1 MAQQWYVIHVYAGF
15 ERDVKESLEKALEEA
30 GLKDKVQE
38 IVAPPEKIIEI
49 IGLPSGP
56 VMRRFYPGY
65 LMIRMEPE
73 EEVLSLIKN
82 VDKVVGFMGGEKPIP
97 LREEDAQKILERL
110 RQAEIKP
117 KPRYQFEPGDRV
129 RVIQG
134 PFANFHGVV
143 EEVKPDKGKVRVLV
157 SIFGRETP
165 VELEFAHVQKI

>member
-1 MAQQWYVIHVYAGF
+1 MAQQWFVVHVFAGF
-15 ERDVKESLEKALEEA
+15 ERELKEKIKKALEEA
-30 GLKDKVQE
+30 GLAEKVSE
-38 IVAPPEKIIEI
+38 IVVPPEKIIEI
-49 IGLPSGP
+49 IGLESGP
-56 VMRRFYPGY
+56 VARKFYPGY
-65 LMIRMEPE
+65 LLVRAEPE
-73 EEVLSLIKN
+73 PEVFEIIRK
-82 VDKVVGFMGGEKPIP
+82 VDKVVGFMGGKTPLP
-97 LREEDAQKILERL
+97 LREEEAQKILERL
-110 RQAEIKP
+110 RISEIKP

>member
-1 MAQQWYVIHVYAGF
+1 MAQQWFVVHVFAGF
-15 ERDVKESLEKALEEA
+15 ERELKKKIEEALKEA
-30 GLKDKVQE
+30 GLADKVSE
-38 IVAPPEKIIEI
+38 IIAPPEKIIEI
-49 IGLPSGP
+49 IGLEGGP
-56 VMRRFYPGY
+56 VARKFYPGY
-65 LMIRMEPE
+65 LLVRAEPE
-73 EEVLSLIKN
+73 PEVFEVIRS
-82 VDKVVGFMGGEKPIP
+82 VEKVVGFMGGEKPLP
-97 LREEDAQKILERL
+97 LREEEAQKIIERL
-110 RQAEIKP
+110 RVSEIKP

>member
-1 MAQQWYVIHVYAGF
+1 MAQQWYVVHVFAGF
-15 ERDVKESLEKALEEA
+15 ERELKHKIEKALEEA
-30 GLKDKVQE
+30 GLKDKVAE
-38 IVAPPEKIIEI
+38 IVTPPEKIIEI
-49 IGLPSGP
+49 IGLESGP
-56 VMRRFYPGY
+56 VARKFYPGY
-65 LMIRMEPE
+65 LLIRAEADPQVFE
-73 EEVLSLIKN
+73 TIKR
-82 VDKVVGFMGGEKPIP
+82 VDKVVGFMGGDKPIP
-97 LREEDAQKILERL
+97 LREEEAQKILERL
-110 RQAEIKP
+110 RVAEIKP

>member
-1 MAQQWYVIHVYAGF
+1 MAEQWFVVHVYAGF
-15 ERDVKESLEKALEEA
+15 EKELKERIKEVLEEA
-30 GLKDKVQE
+30 GLSDNVSE
-38 IVAPPEKIIEI
+38 IIVPPEKIIEI

-56 VMRRFYPGY
+56 VARRFYPGY
-65 LMIRMEPE
+65 L
-73 EEVLSLIKN
+73 LIKAEPLPEIFD
-82 VDKVVGFMGGEKPIP
+82 VIKKIDKVVGFMGGEKPLP
-97 LREEDAQKILERL
+97 LREEDAQKIIDRL
-110 RQAEIKP
+110 KVAEIKP

-129 RVIQG
+129 RVTQG

>member
-1 MAQQWYVIHVYAGF
+1 MTQQWFVVHVYAGF
-15 ERDVKESLEKALEEA
+15 EKEVKEDIEKALEEA
-30 GLKDKVQE
+30 GLKDKVSE
-38 IVAPPEKIIEI
+38 IVAPPEKVIEI

-56 VMRRFYPGY
+56 VVRRFYPGY
-65 LMIRMEPE
+65 VLIRMEPA
-73 EEVLSLIKN
+73 EEVLAAIKA
-82 VDKVVGFMGGEKPIP
+82 VDKVVGFMGGEKPLP
-97 LREEDAQKILERL
+97 LREEEAQKILERL

-143 EEVKPDKGKVRVLV
+143 EEVKPEKGKVRVLV

>member
-1 MAQQWYVIHVYAGF
+1 MAQQWYVVHVFAGF
-15 ERDVKESLEKALEEA
+15 EREIKEEIEKALEAA
-30 GLKDKVQE
+30 GLRDKVEE
-38 IVAPPEKIIEI
+38 IIAPPEKIIEI

-65 LMIRMEPE
+65 LLLRMEPAE
-73 EEVLSLIKN
+73 EIISLIKGI
-82 VDKVVGFMGGEKPIP
+82 DKVVGFMGGDKPLP

-117 KPRYQFEPGDRV
+117 KPRYQFEAGDRV

>member
-1 MAQQWYVIHVYAGF
+1 MAQQWYVVHVFAGF
-15 ERDVKESLEKALEEA
+15 EKELKKKIEEALEEA
-30 GLKDKVQE
+30 GFKDKVSE
-38 IVAPPEKIIEI
+38 IVVPPEKIIEI

-56 VMRRFYPGY
+56 VARKFYPGY
-65 LMIRMEPE
+65 LLVRAEPDP
-73 EEVLSLIKN
+73 EVFEVIQK
-82 VDKVVGFMGGEKPIP
+82 VDKVVGFMGGKSPQP
-97 LREEDAQKILERL
+97 LREEEAQKILERL
-110 RQAEIKP
+110 RVTEIKP

>member
-1 MAQQWYVIHVYAGF
+1 MAQWYVVHVFAGF
-15 ERDVKESLEKALEEA
+15 EKELKKKIEEALEKA
-30 GLKDKVQE
+30 GLKEKVSE

-56 VMRRFYPGY
+56 QARKFYPGY
-65 LMIRMEPE
+65 LLVRAEPE
-73 EEVLSLIKN
+73 EEVFEVIRG
-82 VDKVVGFMGGEKPIP
+82 VEKVVGFMGGKKPLP
-97 LREEDAQKILERL
+97 LREEEAQKILERL
-110 RQAEIKP
+110 RVTEIKP

-143 EEVKPDKGKVRVLV
+143 DEVKPDKGKVRVLV

>member
-1 MAQQWYVIHVYAGF
+1 MAQQWFVVHVFAGF
-15 ERDVKESLEKALEEA
+15 ERELKKRIEEALKEA
-30 GLKDKVQE
+30 GLEDKVSE

-49 IGLPSGP
+49 IGLDSGP
-56 VMRRFYPGY
+56 VARKFYPGY
-65 LMIRMEPE
+65 LLVRAEPE
-73 EEVLSLIKN
+73 SEVFEVIRK
-82 VDKVVGFMGGEKPIP
+82 VEKVVGFMGGDKPFP
-97 LREEDAQKILERL
+97 LREEEAQKILERL
-110 RQAEIKP
+110 RIPEIKP

-129 RVIQG
+129 RVVQG